1 MKSHNFHT
9 ELSILSFL
17 LLWTVS
23 QFASFCHC
31 FIGPQDPNDVQI
43 KIITAAEK
51 RCSEDTS
58 RMAETGDY
66 LEMHYTGRLNAE
78 NGNKFDA
85 SWDRGKPIK
94 FQLGAE
100 EVIQG
105 WEKGLIGMCVG
116 ETRTLTV
123 PPHLGYGDEG
133 SSGIPGGATLHFT
146 VDLRAVAKGKL
157 KIKTEEQKRRE
168 RDYF

>member
-23 QFASFCHC
+23 QFALFCHC

-58 RMAETGDY
+58 RMAETGNY
-66 LEMHYTGRLNAE
+66 LIISNLFSELL
-78 NGNKFDA
+78 GNKVCFCNI
-85 SWDRGKPIK
+85 S
-94 FQLGAE
+94 FYNYLQ
-100 EVIQG
+100 VI
-105 WEKGLIGMCVG
+105 I
-116 ETRTLTV
+116 
-123 PPHLGYGDEG
+123 
-133 SSGIPGGATLHFT
+133 
-146 VDLRAVAKGKL
+146 
-157 KIKTEEQKRRE
+157 
-168 RDYF
+168 

>member
-17 LLWTVS
+17 LFWTVS
-23 QFASFCHC
+23 QFALFCHC

-43 KIITAAEK
+43 KIVTAAEK

-58 RMAETGDY
+58 RMAETGNYLIISTLFSELQSNFKIFFCYIILQLFSGDY

-100 EVIQG
+100 EVTI
-105 WEKGLIGMCVG
+105 
-116 ETRTLTV
+116 
-123 PPHLGYGDEG
+123 
-133 SSGIPGGATLHFT
+133 F
-146 VDLRAVAKGKL
+146 
-157 KIKTEEQKRRE
+157 
-168 RDYF
+168 F